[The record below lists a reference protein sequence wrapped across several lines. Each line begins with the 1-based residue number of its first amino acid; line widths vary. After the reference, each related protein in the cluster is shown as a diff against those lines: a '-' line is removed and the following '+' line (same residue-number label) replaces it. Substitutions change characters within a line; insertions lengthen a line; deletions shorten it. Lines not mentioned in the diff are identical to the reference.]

1 MESHGIGQSG
11 AKKIKWAV
19 ILIQNTLINFF
30 IQYRRPRYLFFLCFC
45 GCCTAL
51 VYLLKENSYNNLRAW
66 NFLVLLFLKTSHL
79 SWEFCS
85 HSPNVPETFFFF
97 YWILIPEVLTCSG
110 NLQMLP
116 IPSNDCAGK
125 LCISFIIKLHYR
137 NLAPVK
143 TCV

>member
-30 IQYRRPRYLFFLCFC
+30 IQYRRPRYLFFLYFC

-66 NFLVLLFLKTSHL
+66 NFLVLLLLKTSHL

-97 YWILIPEVLTCSG
+97 FIGFLFQRSWLVLVICKCCQSLATTVLESCVFLLS
-110 NLQMLP
+110 
-116 IPSNDCAGK
+116 SS
-125 LCISFIIKLHYR
+125 CITEI
-137 NLAPVK
+137 
-143 TCV
+143 